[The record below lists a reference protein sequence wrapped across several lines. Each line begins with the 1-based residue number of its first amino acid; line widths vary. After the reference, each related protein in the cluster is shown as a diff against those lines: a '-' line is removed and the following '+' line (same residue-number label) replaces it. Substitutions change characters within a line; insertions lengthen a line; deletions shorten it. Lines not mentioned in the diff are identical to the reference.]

1 MALLWAPKLSYSPKG
16 SGTEVKGFCRFARSI
31 SPFGTFSGT
40 LRMPSMSSEKQTS
53 RVGMSEMVS
62 KARRII
68 VVRATS
74 PKVPMCGSP
83 EGP

>member
-1 MALLWAPKLSYSPKG
+1 M
-16 SGTEVKGFCRFARSI
+16 
-31 SPFGTFSGT
+31 FGTLSGT
-40 LRMPSMSSEKQTS
+40 LRMPSRSSEKQKS
-53 RVGMSEMVS
+53 RVGMSEMTS